1 MYGHKGLT
9 CLMVS
14 INWLNLIQVQPFGS
28 FLCWGDRI
36 VATLLGPVEQ
46 LWSTDNQEDG
56 WKGGKG
62 ANMGNKST
70 QIGKTQFW
78 VSFLPVRTN
87 LKSGKL
93 VIHQQQ
99 EEKQVAA
106 KAASQTLLAK
116 RLLPLAPASRSPHNI
131 FSEIKLLDSPPFVA
145 TKMFHNSKKWFPFSL

>member
-1 MYGHKGLT
+1 
-9 CLMVS
+9 
-14 INWLNLIQVQPFGS
+14 
-28 FLCWGDRI
+28 
-36 VATLLGPVEQ
+36 
-46 LWSTDNQEDG
+46 
-56 WKGGKG
+56 
-62 ANMGNKST
+62 MGNKST

-116 RLLPLAPASRSPHNI
+116 RLLPPAPASRSPQNI
-131 FSEIKLLDSPPFVA
+131 FSEIKLLDSPPFVT
-145 TKMFHNSKKWFPFSL
+145 TKMFHNNKK

>member
-1 MYGHKGLT
+1 
-9 CLMVS
+9 
-14 INWLNLIQVQPFGS
+14 
-28 FLCWGDRI
+28 
-36 VATLLGPVEQ
+36 
-46 LWSTDNQEDG
+46 
-56 WKGGKG
+56 
-62 ANMGNKST
+62 MGNKST

-99 EEKQVAA
+99 EKQVAA

-131 FSEIKLLDSPPFVA
+131 FSEIKLLDSSPFVT
-145 TKMFHNSKKWFPFSL
+145 TKMFHNNKK